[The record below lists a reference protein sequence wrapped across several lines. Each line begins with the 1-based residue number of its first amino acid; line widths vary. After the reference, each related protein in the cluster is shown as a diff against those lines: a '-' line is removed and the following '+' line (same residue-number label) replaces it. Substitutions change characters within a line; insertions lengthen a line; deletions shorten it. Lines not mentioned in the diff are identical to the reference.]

1 MISDINAVISNGSK
15 SSMQV
20 IRTSFLEKI
29 LITSFL
35 FATILL
41 VIHSLPIQKWQPC
54 SNGNIQQHPL
64 FLVSCICCIARVC
77 LHRRPH
83 CFVNS

>member
-15 SSMQV
+15 SSTQV

-29 LITSFL
+29 LITCFL

-41 VIHSLPIQKWQPC
+41 VIPY
-54 SNGNIQQHPL
+54 
-64 FLVSCICCIARVC
+64 
-77 LHRRPH
+77 
-83 CFVNS
+83 